1 MKVKLLVPICGPC
14 GSFTAGSEV
23 DLPEVLASALI
34 KDGHAISLEVFI
46 PEVIIPVIEKEVH
59 IERPRENRQNQQNQ
73 QNQQRR
79 KHPQQK

>member
-34 KDGHAISLEVFI
+34 KDGHAVSLEIKNIEVMI
-46 PEVIIPVIEKEVH
+46 PIVKNEIHIEK
-59 IERPRENRQNQQNQ
+59 PQANR